1 MSLRNRRHQGFTLI
15 ELMIALTLGLL
26 ITGAMVFLFTSSKQ
40 SFNTQEGMSQVQEGG
55 RTALR
60 NITRTIRYAGY
71 LPNPLQDTDPTTK
84 FLPPND
90 LPIVGTDGVPAV
102 SLGISS
108 ARTDTDSI
116 SITYYGSPDQ
126 SVQTCLGDNA
136 NDDAGNPTLVNV
148 VYYVSSAAGT
158 LNNLM
163 CWTRRIKDITAI
175 QSSSSCT
182 TALCATTAGQP
193 LVEGVSS
200 FQVLYGVDSDAD
212 GVANQYFAANDI
224 SSNAQWRNVVA
235 VQITMVL
242 QSTNTGGNN
251 PVSRTYS
258 TTIAIRNRFAP

>member
-1 MSLRNRRHQGFTLI
+1 MSLRNRRPQGFTLI

-40 SFNTQEGMSQVQEGG
+40 SFNTQEGMSQVQEAG

-71 LPNPLQDTDPTTK
+71 LPNPLQDTDPTAK

-102 SLGISS
+102 SLGISN

-116 SITYYGSPDQ
+116 SITYYGNSDQ
-126 SVQTCLGDNA
+126 GIQTCLGDNA

-148 VYYVSSAAGT
+148 VYYVSSAAAT
-158 LNNLM
+158 LNSLM
-163 CWTRRIKDITAI
+163 CWTRRIRDITAI

-182 TALCATTAGQP
+182 TALCATTVGQP
-193 LVEGVSS
+193 LVDGVSS
-200 FQVLYGVDSDAD
+200 FQILYGVDSDGD
-212 GVANQYFAANDI
+212 GVANQYLTASNI
-224 SSNAQWRNVVA
+224 STNAQWRSVVA
-235 VQITMVL
+235 VQITLVL
-242 QSTNTGGNN
+242 QSTNTGTNN

-258 TTIAIRNRFAP
+258 TTIAIRNRLSP